1 MAKSP
6 LNQRD
11 MASKRIINV
20 NIVIRINFYN
30 TYYLI

>member
-20 NIVIRINFYN
+20 NE
-30 TYYLI
+30 YYKLDYI

>member
-20 NIVIRINFYN
+20 NEYCKLPL
-30 TYYLI
+30 YLKNR